1 MTTMPTVEDS
11 AHCPYLTPVIVDSLW
26 LRPLGAYCSR
36 PGRPV
41 RVAAESTLARL
52 CSTPAFERCDGYRES
67 TGSLGA
73 HVTESP

>member
-1 MTTMPTVEDS
+1 MTAKPISEDT
-11 AHCPYLTPVIVDSLW
+11 AHCPFLTPVVADHLW

-52 CSTPAFERCDGYRES
+52 CSTPAHEGCDGYRES
-67 TGSLGA
+67 TEGLGFYA
-73 HVTESP
+73 AEPP